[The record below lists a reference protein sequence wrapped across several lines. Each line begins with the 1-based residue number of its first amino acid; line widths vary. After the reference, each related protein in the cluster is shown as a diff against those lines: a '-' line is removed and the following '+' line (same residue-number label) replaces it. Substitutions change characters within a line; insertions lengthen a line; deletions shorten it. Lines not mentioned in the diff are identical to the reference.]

1 MLKDDIECN
10 PGPMTKAQEEEQL
23 SRVLELPQKLET
35 IQDKILIQM
44 RAISNKQ
51 SRTKAN
57 LLLLEKRV
65 HALSLLPR
73 MLP

>member
-57 LLLLEKRV
+57 LLLEKRV